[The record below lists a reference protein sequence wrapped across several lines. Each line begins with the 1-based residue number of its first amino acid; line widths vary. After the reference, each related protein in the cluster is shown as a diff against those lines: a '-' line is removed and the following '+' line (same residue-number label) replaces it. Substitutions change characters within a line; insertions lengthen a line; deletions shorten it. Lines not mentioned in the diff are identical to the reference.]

1 MKKKISI
8 IIPTFNEEE
17 NIKKFSEALEQCTR
31 GMDYDFEQIIIDNCS
46 TDRTQSII
54 REICKKNNKIKAIF
68 NSKNFGYIRSP
79 YYGMMQAKGD
89 AVILFSADF
98 QTPPELIPNL
108 IEKWKNGAEVV
119 LLRRLST
126 ETNFFLE
133 LIKIIYYKFISLISS
148 ENLSFRTT
156 GEGLFNRNVIN
167 ELKKINDPYPYL
179 RGLIFE
185 IVDKVEFIDFHQ
197 PKRLHGESKSN
208 LLNLIEVG
216 FTGIINHSKL
226 PLRFITFV
234 GFLGSLISFLVGLF
248 FLIYKLTYWDSFQLG
263 LAPLLIGFYFGISIL
278 ILMFGIIGEY
288 VGFIFTHIKKIPLVF
303 EKERINFD

>member
-1 MKKKISI
+1 MKKIISI

-17 NIKKFSEALEQCTR
+17 NIKNFSEALEQCTR

-46 TDRTQSII
+46 TDKTQSII

-79 YYGMMQAKGD
+79 YYGIMQAKGD
-89 AVILFSADF
+89 AVLLFSADF
-98 QTPPELIPNL
+98 QTPPESIPDLIK
-108 IEKWKNGAEVV
+108 KWENGAKVV
-119 LLRRLST
+119 LLRRIST
-126 ETNFFLE
+126 KTNFFLE

-148 ENLSFRTT
+148 ANLSSRTT
-156 GEGLFNRNVIN
+156 GEGLFDRNVIN

-185 IVDKVEFIDFHQ
+185 IVDKVEFIDFNQ
-197 PKRLHGESKSN
+197 PKRLHGKSKSN

-216 FTGIINHSKL
+216 LTGIINHSKL

-248 FLIYKLTYWDSFQLG
+248 FLIYKLTYWNSFQLG
-263 LAPLLIGFYFGISIL
+263 LAPLLVGFYFGISIL